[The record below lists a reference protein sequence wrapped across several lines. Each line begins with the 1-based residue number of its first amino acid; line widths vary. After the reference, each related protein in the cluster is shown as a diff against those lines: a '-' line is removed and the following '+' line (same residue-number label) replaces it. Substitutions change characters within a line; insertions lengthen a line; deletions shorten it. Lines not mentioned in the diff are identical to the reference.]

1 MLTIYRASAG
11 AGKTHRLT
19 GEYLLLLFK
28 SQGAFRKILAVTF
41 TNKATD
47 EMKGRIIDELYNLSS
62 GRKSD
67 YVSTLQ
73 KEYKLSEDE
82 IRSKASVIL
91 KDILHDYSSF
101 NISTIDKF
109 FQQTMRA
116 FTREIGLQGGF
127 GIEMET
133 GLVLTKAIDNM
144 FQDLARPENKTLL
157 NWLISF
163 AESKMEDKG
172 GWRVEKD
179 IESLGKEL
187 FNESYK
193 QYSEQIAKDVED
205 KKTLE
210 HYKETLVKLTKTT
223 EDNLKK
229 LASRAKKILEDNW
242 LSPKEIKGGANSPL
256 HRLDKWIDG
265 DMEPPTNT
273 FKGLAD
279 NLDAYFT
286 KTMDNATKVRIQ
298 GAYEAGLNE
307 CVVRIVKLFD
317 DMTYYYTAKEI
328 IRFYYALGIL
338 SDIAD
343 KIAEYRTE
351 NNIMLI
357 SDTTELL
364 HKVIEG
370 SSTPFLYEKIGTRV
384 ENYMIDEF
392 QDTSAMQW
400 ENFLPLIEESLSNG
414 KDNLIVGDVKQSI
427 YRFRNSDWRL
437 LDEGVR
443 NDFDES
449 SFHEETLK
457 DNWRSCKNIVDFNNA
472 LFTVMP
478 LVLQNLYNEG
488 LEESSLTKEEQE
500 AFATRILAA
509 YDRSYQ
515 NVPLKLR
522 DKAGHV
528 KVSFIESNEEKDWTE
543 EALDRLPTV
552 IEQLQDNNY
561 KLKDI
566 AILVRK
572 NREGAMVAEKLL
584 SYADEH
590 KGNGYKYDIISD
602 EALFVSN
609 ATSIRF
615 LVALLRHVSNPS
627 DAALRS
633 IVLYTYQTLTN
644 KFGNETPSF
653 TDEQEKTINRLI
665 RQPLYETVE
674 GFVRL
679 FSEKFPENEQVFLQA
694 FMDLVSEFTKKESAD
709 IGRFLSWWNES
720 GKNKTIATPDGQDAI
735 RILTVHKSKGLGFRA
750 VIMPFGD
757 WEMDHSNKAGKL
769 NILWC
774 KPNVPP
780 FDNLKVVPIKYSS
793 ALAETIFAK
802 DYFKEKLY
810 AYIDNLN
817 TFYVALTRAK
827 EEMIIFS
834 PKPKKPKKTGEAIK
848 INSIASALWSALQ
861 TYVPDTR
868 QGEKLISLPES
879 LDEENGVF
887 ELGEWFET
895 SYSESD
901 GKTSDELPMSHFV
914 SISPDDRLQLRLHG
928 RDLTFSDKKRK
939 YGVLMHDVLSDIITK
954 SDINIAVEQYASTGI
969 MDEEEAAKMK
979 THLEELLSKDEVQEW
994 FDPSA
999 KVLNETDI
1007 LIGDGNTKRPDR
1019 VIIKSGKVIVI
1030 DYKFGEKESKSYL
1043 SQVKKYVNLIKEMGY
1058 KDVTGYIWY
1067 VELDK
1072 IVQA

>member
-1 MLTIYRASAG
+1 
-11 AGKTHRLT
+11 
-19 GEYLLLLFK
+19 
-28 SQGAFRKILAVTF
+28 
-41 TNKATD
+41 
-47 EMKGRIIDELYNLSS
+47 
-62 GRKSD
+62 
-67 YVSTLQ
+67 
-73 KEYKLSEDE
+73 
-82 IRSKASVIL
+82 
-91 KDILHDYSSF
+91 
-101 NISTIDKF
+101 
-109 FQQTMRA
+109 
-116 FTREIGLQGGF
+116 
-127 GIEMET
+127 
-133 GLVLTKAIDNM
+133 
-144 FQDLARPENKTLL
+144 
-157 NWLISF
+157 
-163 AESKMEDKG
+163 
-172 GWRVEKD
+172 
-179 IESLGKEL
+179 
-187 FNESYK
+187 
-193 QYSEQIAKDVED
+193 
-205 KKTLE
+205 
-210 HYKETLVKLTKTT
+210 
-223 EDNLKK
+223 
-229 LASRAKKILEDNW
+229 
-242 LSPKEIKGGANSPL
+242 
-256 HRLDKWIDG
+256 
-265 DMEPPTNT
+265 
-273 FKGLAD
+273 
-279 NLDAYFT
+279 
-286 KTMDNATKVRIQ
+286 
-298 GAYEAGLNE
+298 
-307 CVVRIVKLFD
+307 
-317 DMTYYYTAKEI
+317 
-328 IRFYYALGIL
+328 
-338 SDIAD
+338 
-343 KIAEYRTE
+343 
-351 NNIMLI
+351 
-357 SDTTELL
+357 
-364 HKVIEG
+364 
-370 SSTPFLYEKIGTRV
+370 
-384 ENYMIDEF
+384 
-392 QDTSAMQW
+392 MQW

>member
-1 MLTIYRASAG
+1 
-11 AGKTHRLT
+11 
-19 GEYLLLLFK
+19 
-28 SQGAFRKILAVTF
+28 
-41 TNKATD
+41 
-47 EMKGRIIDELYNLSS
+47 
-62 GRKSD
+62 
-67 YVSTLQ
+67 
-73 KEYKLSEDE
+73 
-82 IRSKASVIL
+82 
-91 KDILHDYSSF
+91 
-101 NISTIDKF
+101 
-109 FQQTMRA
+109 
-116 FTREIGLQGGF
+116 
-127 GIEMET
+127 ME
-133 GLVLTKAIDNM
+133 
-144 FQDLARPENKTLL
+144 
-157 NWLISF
+157 S
-163 AESKMEDKG
+163 
-172 GWRVEKD
+172 
-179 IESLGKEL
+179 
-187 FNESYK
+187 
-193 QYSEQIAKDVED
+193 
-205 KKTLE
+205 
-210 HYKETLVKLTKTT
+210 
-223 EDNLKK
+223 
-229 LASRAKKILEDNW
+229 
-242 LSPKEIKGGANSPL
+242 
-256 HRLDKWIDG
+256 
-265 DMEPPTNT
+265 PTNT

-644 KFGNETPSF
+644 KFGDETPSF

-709 IGRFLSWWNES
+709 IGRFLSWWDES

-750 VIMPFGD
+750 VIIPFGD
-757 WEMDHSNKAGKL
+757 WEIDHSNKAGKL

-834 PKPKKPKKTGEAIK
+834 PKPKKPKKAGEAIK

-895 SYSESD
+895 S
-901 GKTSDELPMSHFV
+901 
-914 SISPDDRLQLRLHG
+914 
-928 RDLTFSDKKRK
+928 
-939 YGVLMHDVLSDIITK
+939 
-954 SDINIAVEQYASTGI
+954 
-969 MDEEEAAKMK
+969 
-979 THLEELLSKDEVQEW
+979 
-994 FDPSA
+994 
-999 KVLNETDI
+999 
-1007 LIGDGNTKRPDR
+1007 
-1019 VIIKSGKVIVI
+1019 
-1030 DYKFGEKESKSYL
+1030 
-1043 SQVKKYVNLIKEMGY
+1043 
-1058 KDVTGYIWY
+1058 
-1067 VELDK
+1067 
-1072 IVQA
+1072 